1 MKKHGYSIAVVLMV
15 IMIAVAAVGINI
27 LPEEIPM
34 HFNAAGE
41 ADRIGNKLEVLILP
55 LLSVVCGSLMLVLS
69 KRQGKKENGSEKAH
83 LIAGNIILLF
93 LNVFQVYFLWMAY
106 TYTEAG
112 GNIVMDSSL
121 TSIILGA
128 MFMLI
133 GNFLPKV
140 TRNRTLGIK
149 LPWTLK
155 NDVCWQKSHRFG
167 GVVFVI
173 TGLLLI
179 ASGLI
184 FNTTACA
191 IAVFVI
197 MVAMLAVTS
206 IGTFVISKKVED
218 K

>member
-15 IMIAVAAVGINI
+15 IMIAVSAVGINI

-41 ADRIGNKLEVLILP
+41 ADRIGSRFEVFIFP
-55 LLSVVCGSLMLVLS
+55 LLSVVFGGLMLIIA
-69 KRQGKKENGSEKAH
+69 KNQGKKENGSEKAH

-106 TYTEAG
+106 TYTEAS

-128 MFMLI
+128 MFILI

-167 GVVFVI
+167 GLVFVI
-173 TGLLLI
+173 TGLLLV

-197 MVAMLAVTS
+197 MVVMTAVIS
-206 IGTFVISKKVED
+206 VGTYVISKKVEE

>member
-15 IMIAVAAVGINI
+15 IMIAVSAVGINI

-41 ADRIGNKLEVLILP
+41 ADRIGSRLEVFIFP
-55 LLSVVCGSLMLVLS
+55 LLSVVFGGLMLIIA
-69 KRQGKKENGSEKAH
+69 KNQGKKENGSEKAH

-106 TYTEAG
+106 TYTEAS

-128 MFMLI
+128 MFILI

-167 GVVFVI
+167 GLVFVI
-173 TGLLLI
+173 TGLLLV

-197 MVAMLAVTS
+197 MVVMTAVIS
-206 IGTFVISKKVED
+206 VGTYVISKKVEE